1 MFDGY
6 LLSVLI
12 WLPIL
17 GGVVTLFSG
26 DNLGARPVALLVS
39 AVTFFISLLLWLGF
53 NPEGYQM
60 QFVEFAPWIESFKIN
75 YHLGVDGISMP
86 LILLNTLTTVLIV
99 IAGWEVIKHKPAQ
112 YMAAFLMMEGVI
124 NGVFAAQ
131 DSILFYVFF
140 EVLVNKYT

>member
-1 MFDGY
+1 MFEGY

-12 WLPIL
+12 WLPII
-17 GGVVTLFSG
+17 GGLIMLFSG
-26 DNLGARPVALLVS
+26 DNFAPRPIALVFSVL
-39 AVTFFISLLLWLGF
+39 TFLISISLWTGF
-53 NPEGYQM
+53 NPAGYQM
-60 QFVEFAPWIESFKIN
+60 QFVEFVPWIEAFKVN

-86 LILLNTLTTVLIV
+86 LILLNTFITVLIV

-112 YMAAFLMMEGVI
+112 YMAAFLIMEGVI

-140 EVLVNKYT
+140 